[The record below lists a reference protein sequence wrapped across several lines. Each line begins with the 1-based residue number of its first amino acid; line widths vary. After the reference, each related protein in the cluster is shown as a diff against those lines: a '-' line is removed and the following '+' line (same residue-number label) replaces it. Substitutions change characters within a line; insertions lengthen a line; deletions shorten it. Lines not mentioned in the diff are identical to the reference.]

1 MVLKINLSTFLPSGW
16 EWVKLNEVCKTSSG
30 GTPSRKNE
38 KYFNG
43 NIPWLKSGELSYNI
57 IKDSEEKITKEAI
70 ENSSA
75 KIFPKGTLLIAL
87 YGATVGRLG
96 ILGVDAATNQAV
108 SAIFTHKF
116 LLRKH
121 LYWFLF
127 SYRDKLLKDRIG
139 GAQPNISQ
147 TILNDI
153 SLPFPPLNE
162 QHQIVAKIE
171 ELFSELDNGIEN
183 LIKARKQLI
192 TYRQAVLKYAFEGRL
207 TKEWRTQQKRTGNP
221 PEPAEKL
228 LEQIK
233 TEREKHYQKQIV
245 KWKQAVAEWKEN
257 GEKGKKPTRISMPKT
272 LSKLTSEETEI
283 YGELP
288 TSWRWS
294 TFCNVTYKIGD
305 IDHKMPKDFTGGLPY
320 LSTGNLKKDGTID
333 FANAKTISKEDF
345 KRLSLKIKPE
355 RGDIIFPRYG
365 TIGRNILINF
375 NKEFLV
381 SYSCAIIKN
390 IHSLMDSKFIYYY
403 SLSPVI
409 KKEIEKYTVQ
419 TTQANIGIA
428 SIENFIF
435 PLCSLPEQQAIVSE
449 IESRLSVCDKLE
461 QTIED
466 SFKKAEALRQS
477 ILKKAFAGELTKNWR
492 EKHPELITGENSA
505 EKLLEKIKAEKAL
518 SIAIRKKPQLK
529 KMKSKKIKIEPAK

>member
-1 MVLKINLSTFLPSGW
+1 MLNSENFSESLPKNWVL
-16 EWVKLNEVCKTSSG
+16 VKLDNICEILDRQRIPVNVRDRDDRIAGKD
-30 GTPSRKNE
+30 KNQ
-38 KYFNG
+38 
-43 NIPWLKSGELSYNI
+43 L
-57 IKDSEEKITKEAI
+57 
-70 ENSSA
+70 
-75 KIFPKGTLLIAL
+75 FPY
-87 YGATVGRLG
+87 YGATGQVGWIDDYLFEGEHILLGEDGAPFLDAFKDKAYIVNGRFWVNNHAHILKSYGSNKLLCHYLNQLDYGYFVTGTTRLK
-96 ILGVDAATNQAV
+96 LNQASMKQIPV
-108 SAIFTHKF
+108 KV
-116 LLRKH
+116 
-121 LYWFLF
+121 
-127 SYRDKLLKDRIG
+127 
-139 GAQPNISQ
+139 
-147 TILNDI
+147 
-153 SLPFPPLNE
+153 PPLPE
-162 QHQIVAKIE
+162 QHCIVAKIE

-183 LIKARKQLI
+183 LKKAQEQLK
-192 TYRQAVLKYAFEGRL
+192 TYRQAVLKYAFEGKL
-207 TKEWRTQQKRTGNP
+207 TKEWRTLKRQVGNP
-221 PEPAEKL
+221 PEPAKKL
-228 LEQIK
+228 LERIRK
-233 TEREKHYQKQIV
+233 EREKHYQQQIV
-245 KWKQAVAEWKEN
+245 KWKQAVTEWKAN
-257 GEKGKKPTRISMPKT
+257 GEKGKKPTRISRPKT
-272 LSKLTSEETEI
+272 LSKLTSEETVI

-288 TSWRWS
+288 TSWRWA
-294 TFCNVTYKIGD
+294 TLCNVTYKVGD

-390 IHSLMDSKFIYYY
+390 IPSLMDGKFVYYY

-428 SIENFIF
+428 SIENFVF

-449 IESRLSVCDKLE
+449 IDSRLSVCDKIE

-466 SFKKAEALRQS
+466 SLKKAEALRQS
-477 ILKKAFAGELTKNWR
+477 ILKKAFSGELTRDWR

-505 EKLLEKIKAEKAL
+505 EKLLKKIKAEKAL
-518 SIAIRKKPQLK
+518 AAGRRKPR
-529 KMKSKKIKIEPAK
+529 SKKTKKK